1 MATTAPSGTSTPQT
15 DAERLLVEQLGKEG
29 GVRPEFLK
37 ELLKGLGETREDV
50 SVVMAAVDTEP
61 DKRVPLAEAVK
72 LLEGKLDLEAAR
84 ADAVKSHGRWG
95 LVDALVKAGA
105 IKDASEYGT
114 LFDKATVNEAD
125 LRKVCESLGR
135 GEKVLPI
142 FDSGGMTP
150 DELFAALFT
159 EGGVPHYTDS
169 YGFKNLAKMRR
180 IDPKDIPDLANLAG
194 KSREEQMA
202 AFKVAYKEADP
213 MEPTSARVLFTSD
226 KREVTR
232 TGTSATQ
239 DMQAYAKGE
248 MSFLD
253 PNADFLR
260 YRAQMDAGL
269 RKIAGRRGNF
279 DGMTDEAYRA
289 FLDKA
294 FADKTIDEYMPDR
307 EKITRYPNYAYE
319 NGGVPCLH
327 FGTGS
332 REVYVDDAC
341 PDDAG
346 DFLGSRISL
355 G

>member
-1 MATTAPSGTSTPQT
+1 MADQEKTPYRTSGREAVRALLERGDVTPE
-15 DAERLLVEQLGKEG
+15 DLEEIVAEQRKMRNEVGNAVKATVE
-29 GVRPEFLK
+29 
-37 ELLKGLGETREDV
+37 TN
-50 SVVMAAVDTEP
+50 
-61 DKRVPLAEAVK
+61 DKRVSFAEAVK

-84 ADAVKSHGRWG
+84 TDAVKSHGRWG

-105 IKDASEYGT
+105 IEDASKYGV

-125 LRKVCESLGR
+125 LKKVRESLER

-142 FDSGGMTP
+142 FDSGEMTP
-150 DELFAALFT
+150 DELFAVLFT

-169 YGFKNLAKMRR
+169 YGFQNLAKLRK

-194 KSREEQMA
+194 KSYEVQLA
-202 AFKVAYKEADP
+202 AFKAAYKEADP
-213 MEPTSARVLFTSD
+213 MEPTGARVLFTSD

-232 TGTSATQ
+232 TSTSATQ
-239 DMQAYAKGE
+239 DMQAFAKGE

-307 EKITRYPNYAYE
+307 EKITRYPNYAFE
-319 NGGVPCLH
+319 NGGVPYLY
-327 FGTGS
+327 FSSDS
-332 REVYVDDAC
+332 RKVSVHYFN
-341 PDDAG
+341 PDNANDN
-346 DFLGSRISL
+346 LGSRISL

>member
-1 MATTAPSGTSTPQT
+1 MADQEKTPYRTSGREAVRALLERGEVTPE
-15 DAERLLVEQLGKEG
+15 DLEEIVAEQRKMRDRIGNAVKATVETK
-29 GVRPEFLK
+29 
-37 ELLKGLGETREDV
+37 
-50 SVVMAAVDTEP
+50 
-61 DKRVPLAEAVK
+61 DKRVSFAEAVQ
-72 LLEGKLDLEAAR
+72 LLEGKMDLEAAR
-84 ADAVKSHGRWG
+84 TDAVKSHGRWG

-105 IKDASEYGT
+105 IEDASKYGA
-114 LFDKATVNEAD
+114 LFDKATVSEAD
-125 LRKVCESLGR
+125 LKKVRESLER

-142 FDSGGMTP
+142 FDSGEMTP
-150 DELFAALFT
+150 DELFAVLFT

-169 YGFKNLAKMRR
+169 YGFQNLAKLRR
-180 IDPKDIPDLANLAG
+180 IDPKDIPDLANLAD
-194 KSREEQMA
+194 KSYEEQLA
-202 AFKVAYKEADP
+202 AFKAAYKEADP
-213 MEPTSARVLFTSD
+213 MEPTGARVLFTSD

-239 DMQAYAKGE
+239 DMQAFAKGE

-269 RKIAGRRGNF
+269 RKIAVRRGNF
-279 DGMTDEAYRA
+279 DGMDEKAYRA

-319 NGGVPCLH
+319 NGGVPYLIFPSGPRKVH
-327 FGTGS
+327 VDYYDPDLAFGL
-332 REVYVDDAC
+332 
-341 PDDAG
+341 
-346 DFLGSRISL
+346 LGCRVSL